1 MNFGRNK
8 FIYFL
13 VMISITTIYLSYQKI
28 PKYSTQLINSL
39 ELRNHR
45 FIAHAGG
52 GIDNFKYTN
61 SLNAV
66 SASINNGYKLIEIDL
81 QETKDG
87 TFVGVHD
94 WDSFKKKTNYKG
106 NNKNNLKLEEIKK
119 LKIKKKFNPI
129 TIKEINKIFLDNKSL
144 FFITDKTNNF
154 KKIKKDFKFDE
165 NRILVE
171 IFGKDNFK
179 KAIKENI
186 KNPILNY
193 NKGDYNFIVRNNIRI
208 ISASFKDILN
218 EKKIFKKLIK
228 KDIFVFAYSSN
239 EEKLIKNNIDKLF
252 THIYTDFWNIK
263 KMICTSPKKLCQG
276 LPSEFYEYMCY
287 CKTLEYKEKPNYK
300 YSYGFQNW
308 FYSAKKETI
317 STRKN
322 LGLYELTP
330 FAKFEVKGNFLG
342 YIRFKR
348 ELSKSNKM
356 LNFEKELI
364 KLEKAG
370 TSGIVV
376 TGELTIVGL
385 TDEFL

>member
-13 VMISITTIYLSYQKI
+13 VMISITTIYLSYQKL

-87 TFVGVHD
+87 IFVGVHD

-119 LKIKKKFNPI
+119 LKIHKKFNPI

-263 KMICTSPKKLCQG
+263 KMICTSPKKLCTT
-276 LPSEFYEYMCY
+276 Y
-287 CKTLEYKEKPNYK
+287 
-300 YSYGFQNW
+300 
-308 FYSAKKETI
+308 
-317 STRKN
+317 
-322 LGLYELTP
+322 
-330 FAKFEVKGNFLG
+330 
-342 YIRFKR
+342 
-348 ELSKSNKM
+348 
-356 LNFEKELI
+356 
-364 KLEKAG
+364 
-370 TSGIVV
+370 
-376 TGELTIVGL
+376 
-385 TDEFL
+385 